1 MERTWIRP
9 KVHFIQ
15 GRSYEDVERGG
26 GGGGGG
32 CNFVCVLRGFEKSV
46 RSMGG
51 RKIWLKS

>member
-26 GGGGGG
+26 GGGGEGDVILYV
-32 CNFVCVLRGFEKSV
+32 F
-46 RSMGG
+46 
-51 RKIWLKS
+51 